1 MKIVIDTRCDNQ
13 CSGKEGNEMMISAE
27 EKEKRREEML
37 AAAFRLF
44 SEQSIDSV
52 QMEDIAK
59 ETGYTRRSLNRY
71 FCDKDNLVVEVS
83 AWAMESFTKVNRKRS
98 PEKTGTAAE
107 TYAFFLDSFLR
118 MYREHSD
125 ILRLNQ
131 HFNIYVKARGIDAEQ
146 LMPYSGMID
155 AIKERF
161 HAVYL
166 RGEQDGTLRT
176 DIPEEKIFSA
186 TLHLMLAAV
195 TRYAVGLAYETGVD
209 PEEELMTL
217 RNMLYKEY
225 VR

>member
-1 MKIVIDTRCDNQ
+1 
-13 CSGKEGNEMMISAE
+13 
-27 EKEKRREEML
+27 ML
-37 AAAFRLF
+37 STAFRMF
-44 SEQSIDSV
+44 SEKSIDSV
-52 QMEDIAK
+52 QMIDIAK
-59 ETGYTRRSLNRY
+59 ETGYTKRSLNRY
-71 FCDKDNLVVEVS
+71 FSEKDNLVVAVS

-125 ILRLNQ
+125 ILRFNQ
-131 HFNIYVKARGIDAEQ
+131 HFNIYVKARGINTEQ
-146 LMPYSGMID
+146 MQPYSGMID
-155 AIKERF
+155 AIRNRF

-166 RGEQDGTLRT
+166 KGAQDGTLRT

-209 PEEELMTL
+209 PEEELMIL

-225 VR
+225 TIAK

>member
-1 MKIVIDTRCDNQ
+1 
-13 CSGKEGNEMMISAE
+13 MMISVQ

-44 SEQSIDSV
+44 SERSIDSV

-71 FCDKDNLVVEVS
+71 FSDKDNLVVTVS
-83 AWAMESFTKVNRKRS
+83 AWAMESFTKVNRKKS

-125 ILRLNQ
+125 ILRFNQ
-131 HFNIYVKARGIDAEQ
+131 HFNIYIKARSIGRSRMQ
-146 LMPYSGMID
+146 PFSGMID
-155 AIKERF
+155 EIKERF

-166 RGEQDGTLRT
+166 KGKEDGTLRT
-176 DIPEEKIFSA
+176 DIPEEKIFSV

-217 RNMLYKEY
+217 RDMLFKEY
-225 VR
+225 TIAK

>member
-1 MKIVIDTRCDNQ
+1 
-13 CSGKEGNEMMISAE
+13 MMISAE

-37 AAAFRLF
+37 AAAFHLF
-44 SEQSIDSV
+44 SERSIESV
-52 QMEDIAK
+52 QMADIAK

-71 FCDKDNLVVEVS
+71 FSEKDNLVVAVS
-83 AWAMESFTKVNRKRS
+83 AWAMESFTRENRKSS

-118 MYREHSD
+118 LYREHSD
-125 ILRLNQ
+125 ILRFNQ
-131 HFNIYVKARGIDAEQ
+131 HFNIYVKARGIDTEQ
-146 LMPYSGMID
+146 MMPYSGMVDGIR
-155 AIKERF
+155 ERF

-166 RGEQDGTLRT
+166 KGEQDGTLRT

-217 RNMLYKEY
+217 RDMLYREY
-225 VR
+225 TSTTPAGIKI

>member
-1 MKIVIDTRCDNQ
+1 
-13 CSGKEGNEMMISAE
+13 MMISAE

-225 VR
+225 TITKKYDV